1 MSKIQELIQDE
12 IVNIDKDDD
21 AFLYEEYKKNNPVP
35 TPAFIY
41 KGGDDLNLFLTNLKN
56 YYEERYLRP
65 IHKSRS

>member
-35 TPAFIY
+35 TPAIIY